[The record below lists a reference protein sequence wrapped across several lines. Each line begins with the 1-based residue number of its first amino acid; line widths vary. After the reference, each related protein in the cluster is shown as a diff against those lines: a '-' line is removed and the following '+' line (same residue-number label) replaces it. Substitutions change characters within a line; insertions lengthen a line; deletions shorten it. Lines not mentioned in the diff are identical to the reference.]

1 MTLYANDFSGSGC
14 SPPQSEG
21 GRIVAELI
29 GGKIKI
35 LIADDHHMVRQ
46 GIRQLLER
54 ENDFEVVGETDNG
67 LDAVKL
73 AHELNPEIIIME
85 ARMHGLSGVEAT
97 RRLKL
102 EHPRAAV
109 LILTDS
115 DDDEYISGLI
125 GVGAAGYLLKSAHGE
140 ELTQAIRLVRAG
152 QFVSDPMVAQK
163 LYKRATRRPP
173 AVTSSE
179 HMTHREMEVLKLVAR
194 GMNNRDIAGKLGV
207 GLRTVKSHLETI
219 FSKMDV
225 NSRTEAVLEALKR
238 GWVSI
243 EGD

>member
-1 MTLYANDFSGSGC
+1 
-14 SPPQSEG
+14 
-21 GRIVAELI
+21 VAELI
-29 GGKIKI
+29 GEKTRI

-46 GIRQLLER
+46 GIRQLLEC

-67 LDAVKL
+67 LDAVRL

-85 ARMHGLSGVEAT
+85 ARMPRLSGVEAT

-102 EHPRAAV
+102 EHPQAAV

-115 DDDEYISGLI
+115 DDDEYITGLI
-125 GVGAAGYLLKSAHGE
+125 GAGATGYLLKSAHGE
-140 ELTQAIRLVRAG
+140 ELMQAIRLVRAG

-163 LYKRATRRPP
+163 LYKRTTQRPP
-173 AVTSSE
+173 AVTSTE

-194 GMNNRDIAGKLGV
+194 GMNNRDIAGELGV
-207 GLRTVKSHLETI
+207 GLRTVKSHLEMI
-219 FSKMDV
+219 FSKMGV

-243 EGD
+243 EDQKRG